1 MELIISDRTRAR
13 KYRRLLF
20 PIGLVIALG
29 IVLALVERK
38 NEQKTEKKE
47 NQNVSLPNKYGVAP
61 IIHMVDN
68 EHAVSNEAVPAIRP
82 QVADVLQIVE
92 IKPKVNENI
101 TVVPPF
107 KEEDKMLPLT
117 YLNPKESRGLPEVDL
132 KNERVYLPAEAEE
145 SPKFQGEDA
154 NSFREWIKDHTR
166 YPQIAAENGISGR
179 VIVQFS
185 VNSRGE
191 VVEVS
196 VVRPVDPSLDK
207 EAVRVISSSPRWVP
221 GRTRGLP
228 VKVQFNFPV
237 FFVLQQ

>member
-1 MELIISDRTRAR
+1 MELIISDRERVR
-13 KYRRLLF
+13 KHRRLLF
-20 PIGLVIALG
+20 PIGLVIAFGL
-29 IVLALVERK
+29 VLALVERK

-47 NQNVSLPNKYGVAP
+47 NQNVSIPDKYGVAQ
-61 IIHMVDN
+61 IVHVVDN
-68 EHAVSNEAVPAIRP
+68 EPVPVIRP

-92 IKPKVNENI
+92 VKPKVNEKI
-101 TVVPPF
+101 TVAQPF

-117 YLNPKESRGLPEVDL
+117 YLNPKESKGLPEVNL
-132 KNERVYLPAEAEE
+132 KNERVYLAAEE
-145 SPKFQGEDA
+145 MPRFQGDDA

-179 VIVQFS
+179 VIVQFA

-191 VVEVS
+191 VVDVS
-196 VVRPVDPSLDK
+196 VVRSIDPALDR
-207 EAVRVISSSPRWVP
+207 EAVRVISSSPRWIP